1 MDTVNLPRVSDIYM
15 YKLNLLYDVNL
26 YNKAISKG
34 KLLKYRRYLM
44 CTMSSVSDNGDA
56 ESEIHTVESRKS
68 DHTL

>member
-44 CTMSSVSDNGDA
+44 CTMSSVSDNGET
-56 ESEIHTVESRKS
+56 ESEIISVESGKS